1 MEYLKKLKQIIE
13 FLNSVLSNE
22 KILFKQMKKE
32 LLDIKKEYATERKT
46 VIKDEISEIKIDE
59 LDMVSKEDFIVCIS
73 NAGYVK
79 KISLKAFAANPNEY
93 PTVKEGDYLEGF
105 YKVNNLDNILLF
117 TNLGNYLYLPV
128 REIAECKFK
137 DIGNHISS
145 IIKTSD
151 GEKIVKTIAVNK
163 FDDSIITAFTKNG
176 MVKRMILKDFEVSRY
191 IKPILMFKMKEDD
204 ELLSVSRY
212 DGSKTVVITDNGIAL
227 RYNTSEIPI
236 VGLRTSGVR
245 SIKLDEGSHV
255 VGSFVVNDNKEFVT
269 IFTDK
274 NTAKRVHIEDI
285 TLTSRA
291 KKGSSIIKSPKSKT
305 YNIIKAFNT
314 NSKTIFGVLDGSI
327 GYLKSSDINIMD
339 KSSTGSIFTK
349 KNVDNVFM
357 VSKLIDIT
365 NQDVSEK
372 EKDTEEVKQVVEENT
387 EPEIKKEKEETIK
400 EKKEVKEVKEVKEK
414 KTSPKKEKQL
424 TMSDFFE
431 EFKI

>member
-1 MEYLKKLKQIIE
+1 MEEVEYQAFHRKYITEKL
-13 FLNSVLSNE
+13 V
-22 KILFKQMKKE
+22 
-32 LLDIKKEYATERKT
+32 
-46 VIKDEISEIKIDE
+46 
-59 LDMVSKEDFIVCIS
+59 ED
-73 NAGYVK
+73 
-79 KISLKAFAANPNEY
+79 
-93 PTVKEGDYLEGF
+93 
-105 YKVNNLDNILLF
+105 
-117 TNLGNYLYLPV
+117 
-128 REIAECKFK
+128 
-137 DIGNHISS
+137 
-145 IIKTSD
+145 
-151 GEKIVKTIAVNK
+151 
-163 FDDSIITAFTKNG
+163 
-176 MVKRMILKDFEVSRY
+176 
-191 IKPILMFKMKEDD
+191 
-204 ELLSVSRY
+204 
-212 DGSKTVVITDNGIAL
+212 
-227 RYNTSEIPI
+227 
-236 VGLRTSGVR
+236 
-245 SIKLDEGSHV
+245 
-255 VGSFVVNDNKEFVT
+255 VVNDNKEFVT

-327 GYLKSSDINIMD
+327 GYLKSSDVNIMD